1 MSEQGELPIIF
12 VELNAVNFELIQK
25 YIDKGYLPNFQK
37 LLEDYALNETKA
49 DVSYEQLQSWIQW
62 VSIHTG
68 QTYKQH
74 QVFEKTQI
82 TEREDIQQ
90 VWETLEKDGYSVGA
104 ITPLNATNRTDKA
117 QFWLPHPSI
126 NTSASG
132 EKWLKDLYPAIQ
144 EAFLDPSKRHLS
156 TSSKAILI
164 RTLLTKTKKNQ
175 WSSYVSHAF
184 KSLFK
189 QCHWA
194 TVLMLDRLMADIFIQ
209 QWRKHVPD
217 FASLFLDAGAYFQR
231 HYWFNS
237 QVYDGPNYNP
247 MWYVEEGDDPLLRVY
262 QMYDDVIADMLKQPA
277 RLIIA
282 TGLRQV
288 AHEQVTYHYS
298 LKDPEDL
305 LTQLD
310 FDFKE
315 VKPHNASDFQAIF
328 HSKQAAEKAEKTLRQ
343 LFTENDEPLFDFTN
357 REDNALYVKL
367 TYPHEIKS
375 PCPIKNAKGKPI
387 FEDFATEV
395 SFLDL
400 ENSHND
406 PIGYYIDSD
415 IPNDKNQ
422 SKPIAIEQLYQTIRE
437 HLPSSSKQSSDS
449 SSKPSSD
456 TETSAESG
464 SKKSEETKTEHTSSE
479 SEQEDSK

>member
-1 MSEQGELPIIF
+1 MSTQSELPIILL
-12 VELNAVNFELIQK
+12 ELNAVNFELIQK

-49 DVSYEQLQSWIQW
+49 DVSYEQLQPWIQW
-62 VSIHTG
+62 VSVHTG

-74 QVFEKTQI
+74 QVFEKTQM
-82 TEREDIQQ
+82 TERDDLEQI
-90 VWETLEKDGYSVGA
+90 WETLEHEGYSVGA
-104 ITPLNATNRTDKA
+104 IAPINATNRTQQAK
-117 QFWLPHPSI
+117 FWLPHPSI
-126 NTSASG
+126 NTSAGG

-156 TSSKAILI
+156 ASSKAILI

-175 WSSYVSHAF
+175 WSSYVTHAF

-194 TVLMLDRLMADIFIQ
+194 TVLMLDRLLADIFLQ

-217 FASLFLDAGAYFQR
+217 FATLFLDAGAYFQR

-237 QVYDGPNYNP
+237 QAYDGANYNP
-247 MWYVEEGDDPLLRVY
+247 MWYADEDDDPVLRVF
-262 QMYDDVIADMLKQPA
+262 QMYDDIIADILKQPA

-288 AHEQVTYHYS
+288 AHDQVTYHYR

-310 FDFKE
+310 FDFKDI
-315 VKPHNASDFQAIF
+315 KLHNACDFQVTF
-328 HSKQAAEKAEKTLRQ
+328 HSNQAAEKAEKTLRQ
-343 LFTENDEPLFDFTN
+343 LFTEDNEPLFDFTN
-357 REDNALYVKL
+357 REDNSLYVKL

-375 PCPIKNAKGKPI
+375 PCPIKNAKGDSI

-406 PIGYYIDSD
+406 PQGYYIDSD
-415 IPNDKNQ
+415 IPQDKKYN
-422 SKPIAIEQLYQTIRE
+422 SPLTVEQLYQTIRQ
-437 HLPSSSKQSSDS
+437 HFPSTN
-449 SSKPSSD
+449 SKPEAQASKESS
-456 TETSAESG
+456 
-464 SKKSEETKTEHTSSE
+464 ETKTEAASDEVEESQDETTSS
-479 SEQEDSK
+479 QQDDSSK